1 MDYTGLAQRLA
12 EVHQFP
18 CCYTIKLIG
27 VTNVLLEST
36 IRDSVTGV
44 LPGADFTLSIRA
56 SAKDRFSSWTLDVT
70 VPDVESVIALY
81 TALQPLDGLKV
92 LL

>member
-18 CCYTIKLIG
+18 CSYTIKLIG
-27 VTNVLLEST
+27 VTTVLQEQT
-36 IRDSVTGV
+36 IRASITGV
-44 LPGADFTLSIRA
+44 LPDAEFTISCRV

>member
-27 VTNVLLEST
+27 VTNILGEQT
-36 IRDSVTGV
+36 IRDTIAVV
-44 LPGADFTLSIRA
+44 LPAAELTLSCRA
-56 SAKDRFSSWTLDVT
+56 SSGDRFSSWTLDVT
-70 VPDVESVIALY
+70 VPDVETVIALY
-81 TALQPLDGLKV
+81 TVLQPLEGLKV

>member
-18 CCYTIKLIG
+18 CSYTIKLIG
-27 VTNVLLEST
+27 VTNVLLEQT
-36 IRDSVTGV
+36 IRDSVAGV
-44 LPGADFTLSIRA
+44 LPGAEFTLSCRA
-56 SAKDRFSSWTLDVT
+56 STKDRFSSWTLDVT
-70 VPDVESVIALY
+70 APDVESVIALY